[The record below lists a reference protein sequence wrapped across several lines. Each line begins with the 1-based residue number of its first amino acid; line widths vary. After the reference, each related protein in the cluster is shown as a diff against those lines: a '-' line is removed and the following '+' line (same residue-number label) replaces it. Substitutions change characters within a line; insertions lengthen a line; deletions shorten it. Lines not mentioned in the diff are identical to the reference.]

1 MTDLHAA
8 PGNALDPARS
18 VSLVASAG
26 SGKTWQ
32 LVSRILRL
40 LLAGAEPGGILAL
53 TFTRKAAV
61 EMHLRLFERLRRLA
75 DADDAAL
82 AKLLREVGL
91 ALTPELA
98 ARARALH
105 ARLLFAAHPPRAMT
119 LHAFCQEV
127 LTRFALEARVPPGFG
142 LHENEEELSE
152 RAWRRL
158 QSRLTANPDGAP
170 ARALARLIELGFN
183 EITLRELADLF
194 IQRRGE
200 WWAYTEGQEDP
211 AAWAAA
217 RLREQLGDCDL
228 AAVMAE
234 AGSAG
239 FTARLRML
247 LNYLHKTNGTRS
259 LEPGVLA
266 AALQQTGVER
276 FEGIETA
283 LYTKAREP
291 YKVAANDSKLKALS
305 AKEREHFLQT
315 HAEVLRD
322 FEPLRHRRHAAEAYE
337 RSAATFVLGQAV
349 LAALAEE
356 LRREHALGFT
366 ELEWHTS
373 RLLRRPGA
381 ADWVRYRL
389 DARVDHLLIDEF
401 QDTSPTQ
408 WRMLLPILEEMAA
421 GDGGRARS
429 LFIVGD
435 AKQSIYGFRRANP
448 ELLNEATA
456 WMAQSLGGTAE
467 PLHHSRRSAPAI
479 IDFVNALYAE
489 ELGPAIR
496 FEAHDTHRK
505 HDWGR
510 VEVALPVT
518 DDAAPGPDGPQP
530 FRNPLEAPR
539 LVREDRRA
547 LDEARQV
554 AARIQALV
562 DSGVE
567 VTTQHGSHPIG
578 YGDVMVLAR
587 ARTQLHHLERALTA
601 ARIPFVGAARGTL
614 LETSIARDLTAL
626 LRLLDAPH
634 RDLELAQVL
643 RSPLFGASDAQIA
656 ALAAEARGN
665 AARPERSEAESK
677 GPSTSAL
684 RAYAQGERV
693 STWIE
698 ALARLAPSDPLLGR
712 AHGLLAT
719 WRELAAR
726 LPAHDLLDR
735 IARDTDAAARYEQAL
750 PNVTGARAR
759 ANLGAFLQLALE
771 ADSGRY
777 PSLPRFLEWLAAQAK
792 RFANAPDEPPPA
804 AVTNVVRIM
813 TVHAAKGLEAPA
825 VFLVNTGN
833 AQSPRTPRLLIEWP
847 PDAPRPTRFMV
858 ASQAARLDRQGAA
871 LAESHKG
878 REAREEL
885 HILYVA
891 ATRARHFLHVSG
903 YVGPSRKNWHLYAR
917 NAMQRL
923 PRAEPA
929 EGTALGTLSHATGT
943 PVRSATVPMAPAP
956 APADPRLRRPLQNG
970 DAHLFSQAPSELV
983 DEKGVRALFESA
995 EAADRGT
1002 AIHLLLERLSQ
1013 GPATDEALRAAVGA
1027 RLPVEP
1033 DPDALAQWLAEAR
1046 AVLAAPDLAPF
1057 FDPARYARA
1066 WNEVPV
1072 AAEGAAG
1079 AIDRLVDD
1087 GTTLWVLDYK
1097 THARPQ
1103 AAELIER
1110 YRPQLAAYA
1119 SAVGAAWPGR
1129 PVRSGLVLT
1138 TTRTFVEVR

>member
-1 MTDLHAA
+1 MTEPTALHGILE
-8 PGNALDPARS
+8 PGRS

-40 LLAGAEPGGILAL
+40 LLDGAEPGGILAL

-75 DADDAAL
+75 DADDATL
-82 AKLLREVGL
+82 ARLLAEVGL
-91 ALTPELA
+91 AASPALA

-105 ARLLFAAHPPRAMT
+105 AELLFAAFPPRAMT

-127 LTRFALEARVPPGFG
+127 LARFALEARVPPGFR
-142 LHENEEELSE
+142 LHENEEELAE

-158 QSRLTANPDGAP
+158 QSRLTAEPDGAP

-183 EITLRELADLF
+183 DVTLRELADLF
-194 IQRRGE
+194 IQHRGE
-200 WWAYTEGQEDP
+200 WWAYTEGQDDP

-247 LNYLHKTNGTRS
+247 LNYLNKTNGTRS
-259 LEPGVLA
+259 LDPGALA
-266 AALQQTGVER
+266 AALQQTGTER

-283 LYTKAREP
+283 LYTQARTP
-291 YKVAANDSKLKALS
+291 FKVAATDGKLKVLS
-305 AKEREHFLQT
+305 AKEREHFFQT
-315 HAEVLRD
+315 HEEVLRD
-322 FEPLRHRRHAAEAYE
+322 FEPLRQRRHAAEAYE

-356 LRREHALGFT
+356 LKREHALGFT

-373 RLLRRPGA
+373 RLLRRDGA

-389 DARVDHLLIDEF
+389 DARIDHLLIDEF

-421 GDGGRARS
+421 GEAGRTRS
-429 LFIVGD
+429 LFVVGD

-448 ELLNEATA
+448 RLLDEAAA
-456 WMAQSLGGTAE
+456 WMARALGGATA

-479 IDFVNALYAE
+479 VDFVNALYAG

-505 HDWGR
+505 GDWGR

-518 DDAAPGPDGPQP
+518 DDAAPAPEGPQP
-530 FRNPLEAPR
+530 FRNPLEAAR
-539 LVREDRRA
+539 LAREDRRA
-547 LDEARQV
+547 VDEARLV
-554 AARIQALV
+554 ASRIQALV

-567 VTTQHGSHPIG
+567 VTTQAGTHAIG
-578 YGDVMVLAR
+578 FGDVMVLAR
-587 ARTQLHHLERALTA
+587 ARTHLHHLERALTA

-643 RSPLFGASDAQIA
+643 RSPLFGASDAALA
-656 ALAAEARGN
+656 ALAREAR
-665 AARPERSEAESK
+665 
-677 GPSTSAL
+677 
-684 RAYAQGERV
+684 AQHQ
-693 STWIE
+693 TWLA
-698 ALARLAPSDPLLGR
+698 ALATLAPGDAALGR
-712 AHGLLAT
+712 AHALIAG

-750 PNVTGARAR
+750 PEVTGARAR

-777 PSLPRFLEWLAAQAK
+777 PSLPRFLEWLAAQAE

-804 AVTNVVRIM
+804 AVTDVVRIM

-825 VFLVNTGN
+825 VFLVNAGN
-833 AQSPRTPRLLIEWP
+833 AQSPKTPRLLIEWP
-847 PDAPRPTRFMV
+847 EDAPRPTRFMV
-858 ASQAARLDRQGAA
+858 ASQAARLDRQGAE
-871 LAESHKG
+871 LAESHKA

-903 YVGPSRKNWHLYAR
+903 YVGQSRRNWHAYAR
-917 NAMQRL
+917 AAMERL
-923 PRAEPA
+923 PRAEPV
-929 EGTALGTLSHATGT
+929 EGTAVGTLSYATGT
-943 PVRSATVPMAPAP
+943 PARAASAPARPARP
-956 APADPRLRRPLQNG
+956 APDPRLRRPLQ
-970 DAHLFSQAPSELV
+970 DAPAPALAPSA
-983 DEKGVRALFESA
+983 RAAAGGAHETA
-995 EAADRGT
+995 QAADRGT
-1002 AIHLLLERLSQ
+1002 ALHVLLQRLSE
-1013 GPATDEALRAAVGA
+1013 GVDDEAGLRAEVQV
-1027 RLPVEP
+1027 RLGSEP
-1033 DPDALAQWLAEAR
+1033 PREAFDGWLAEAR
-1046 AVLAAPDLAPF
+1046 AVLAAPALAAW
-1057 FDPARYARA
+1057 FDRSRYARA

-1072 AAEGAAG
+1072 TAEGAA
-1079 AIDRLVDD
+1079 AVIDRLVDD

-1097 THARPQ
+1097 THPRPQ
-1103 AAELIER
+1103 AAALVER

-1119 SAVGAAWPGR
+1119 SAISAVWPGR
-1129 PVRSGLVLT
+1129 PVRAGLVLT
-1138 TTRTFVEVR
+1138 AARSFAPVE